1 MAFAELPVLLG
12 RLRIPVSDLPK
23 AKSLPSA
30 VVALHELWSRR
41 AEWMPD
47 VAAVHDFVRR
57 ALSAGEFLIAHDA
70 ARAAVGEFHPDDDWL
85 KQRMA
90 LALAQMGSA
99 TRAQEI
105 LTPLVANKPPNRET
119 LSILGRTYKDQWCA
133 NPSNEHFLRQSFD
146 CYNRAFEIE
155 PPDFYPGINA
165 ATVAFLL
172 KETDKA
178 NSLARK
184 VLEICQAQPDDYWK
198 NATIAETLVILGD
211 LDGARQA
218 YRAAVGAAN
227 GNLHALSSTRK
238 QARALSQ
245 HLHGRTDFF
254 DDCFPI
260 PKLVVFSGHMID
272 APDRRVPRFPPEME
286 DAVKQLL
293 EKQLEAMNAG
303 IGFASAA
310 CGSDILFLEAMLARG
325 AAIHIVLPWP
335 ADEFVKTSVDLD
347 GKGTW
352 NKRFESVLGRAASI
366 RVLGQLYMPGS
377 VTGFEYCN
385 LAVNG
390 LARIFARSLDLEITP
405 LVIWDG
411 FAGAPGGTGSFVR
424 YWRNQRIPL
433 KIVPI
438 AAQPPSMLV
447 DPQTS
452 EADGGDPGD
461 EFEVWV
467 RASGRQEIK
476 AIMFADVVGYSK
488 LPETAIPK
496 YVAQFNQ
503 RVSRL
508 IAESSSSPINVNTWG
523 DGLFFV
529 FSGVEDAGRFGL
541 DLRDLV
547 VKTDWIDLGLPTN
560 LTIRIAV
567 HAGPVYVSFD
577 PVVRQ
582 MTFTG
587 AHVNRAA
594 RIEPITHEG
603 EVFAS
608 EEFAALAA
616 ADQSKSFTCDLV
628 GTTALSKSYGLF
640 RIYSLERVAD

>member
-1 MAFAELPVLLG
+1 
-12 RLRIPVSDLPK
+12 
-23 AKSLPSA
+23 
-30 VVALHELWSRR
+30 
-41 AEWMPD
+41 MPD
-47 VAAVHDFVRR
+47 PTVVHDFVRR
-57 ALSAGEFLIAHDA
+57 ALSAGEFLMAYDA
-70 ARAAVGEFHPDDDWL
+70 ARAAVGEFHPEDDWL

-105 LTPLVANKPPNRET
+105 LIPLGANKPPNRET
-119 LSILGRTYKDQWCA
+119 LSILGRTYKDQWCN
-133 NPSNEHFLRQSFD
+133 NPSNEHCLRQSFD
-146 CYNRAFEIE
+146 YYNRAFEIE

-172 KETDKA
+172 KERDKA
-178 NSLARK
+178 KSLAGK
-184 VLEICQAQPDDYWK
+184 VLEICRAQPDDYWK

-211 LDGARQA
+211 LEGAKQA
-218 YRAAVGAAN
+218 YRAAAAS

-238 QARALSQ
+238 QARVLSR
-245 HLHGRTDFF
+245 HLQGRVDFF
-254 DDCFPI
+254 DECFPI
-260 PKLVVFSGHMID
+260 PKLVIFSGHMID
-272 APDRRVPRFPPEME
+272 APDRREPRFPLEKE
-286 DAVKQLL
+286 DAIRALL

-325 AAIHIVLPWP
+325 GTIHIVLPWP
-335 ADEFVKTSVDLD
+335 GDEFVKTSVDLD

-352 NKRFESVLGRAASI
+352 NKRFEAVLERAASI

-390 LARIFARSLDLEITP
+390 LARVFARSLDLDVTP
-405 LVIWDG
+405 LAVWDG
-411 FAGAPGGTGSFVR
+411 FVGEPGGTGSFVR
-424 YWRNQRIPL
+424 YWRNHRIPV
-433 KIVPI
+433 KIIPI
-438 AAQPPSMLV
+438 ATPPPSLLA
-447 DPQTS
+447 DPEVS
-452 EADGGDPGD
+452 EIGGGDAGD
-461 EFEVWV
+461 EFETWV

-547 VKTDWIDLGLPTN
+547 VKTNWVDLGLPTN

-567 HAGPVYVSFD
+567 HAGPVYVNFD

-587 AHVNRAA
+587 AHVSRAA

-616 ADQSKSFTCDLV
+616 AEQAKGFTCDLV
-628 GTTALSKSYGLF
+628 GTTALAKSYGWF

>member
-1 MAFAELPVLLG
+1 VGKLG
-12 RLRIPVSDLPK
+12 NIVSDLPK
-23 AKSLPSA
+23 AKNAPSA
-30 VVALHELWSRR
+30 AVALHELWKRR
-41 AEWMPD
+41 DEWMSD
-47 VAAVHDFVRR
+47 AAEVHGFVRR
-57 ALSAGEFLIAHDA
+57 ALSAGEFLMAYDA
-70 ARAAVGEFHPDDDWL
+70 ADVAIKEAHSGDDWL

-99 TRAQEI
+99 TRAQAI
-105 LTPLVANKPPNRET
+105 LTPLAAKDSPNRET

-133 NPSNEHFLRQSFD
+133 NPANEHYLRQSFD

-172 KETDKA
+172 GETDKA
-178 NSLARK
+178 HGLARR
-184 VLEICQAQPDDYWK
+184 VLEICQAQPEDYWRD
-198 NATIAETLVILGD
+198 ATIAETLVILGD
-211 LDGARQA
+211 LDGAKKA
-218 YRAAVGAAN
+218 YRAAVGAARD
-227 GNLHALSSTRK
+227 NLHALSSTRK
-238 QARALSQ
+238 QARVLSR
-245 HLHGRTDFF
+245 HLQGRADFF
-254 DDCFPI
+254 DECFPV
-260 PKLVVFSGHMID
+260 PKLVIFSGHMID
-272 APDRRVPRFPPEME
+272 APDRRVPRFPLEKE
-286 DAVKQLL
+286 DEIRKLL
-293 EKQLEAMNAG
+293 EKQLEVMNAG

-310 CGSDILFLEAMLARG
+310 CGSDILFLETMLARG
-325 AAIHIVLPWP
+325 GTIHVVLPWP

-352 NKRFESVLGRAASI
+352 NKRFEAVLARAASI

-377 VTGFEYCN
+377 AIGFEYCN

-390 LARIFARSLDLEITP
+390 LARVFARSLDLDITP
-405 LVIWDG
+405 LAVWDG
-411 FAGAPGGTGSFVR
+411 FVGGPGGTGSFVR
-424 YWRNQRIPL
+424 YWRSQRVPV

-438 AAQPPSMLV
+438 AAQAPSMLV
-447 DPQTS
+447 DSETS
-452 EADGGDPGD
+452 ETDDADPGD
-461 EFEVWV
+461 EFEIWV

-488 LPETAIPK
+488 LPETVIPK

-529 FSGVEDAGRFGL
+529 FSGAEDAGRFGL

-547 VKTDWIDLGLPTN
+547 VKTDWVDLGLPHN
-560 LTIRIAV
+560 LSIRIAV
-567 HAGPVYVSFD
+567 HAGPVYVNFD
-577 PVVRQ
+577 PIVRQ

-587 AHVNRAA
+587 AHVSRAA
-594 RIEPITHEG
+594 RIEPITHVG

-616 ADQSKSFTCDLV
+616 ADQSKGFACDLV
-628 GTTALSKSYGLF
+628 GTTALAKSYGLF

>member
-1 MAFAELPVLLG
+1 MGKRRNV
-12 RLRIPVSDLPK
+12 VSDLPK
-23 AKSLPSA
+23 AKNPA
-30 VVALHELWSRR
+30 GAAAALHELWEHR
-41 AEWMPD
+41 AEWMAD
-47 VAAVHDFVRR
+47 ATAAHDFVRR
-57 ALSAGEFLIAHDA
+57 ALSAGEFLIAYDA
-70 ARAAVGEFHPDDDWL
+70 ARAAIAELHPDDDWL

-90 LALAQMGSA
+90 LALAQMGSPR
-99 TRAQEI
+99 RAQEI
-105 LTPLVANKPPNRET
+105 LLKLAADKPPNRET
-119 LSILGRTYKDQWCA
+119 LSILGRTYKDQWCTNPA
-133 NPSNEHFLRQSFD
+133 NDHPLRQSFD
-146 CYNRAFEIE
+146 YYDRAFEIE

-178 NSLARK
+178 HNLAKR
-184 VLEICQAQPDDYWK
+184 VLDICQAQPDDYWK

-211 LDGARQA
+211 LDGAKQA
-218 YRAAVGAAN
+218 YRAAVDVAS

-238 QARALSQ
+238 QARVLSR
-245 HLHGRTDFF
+245 HLHGRADFF
-254 DDCFPI
+254 DECFPI
-260 PKLVVFSGHMID
+260 PKLVIFSGHMID
-272 APDRRVPRFPPEME
+272 APDRRVSRFPPEKE
-286 DAVKQLL
+286 DAIRQLL

-303 IGFASAA
+303 IGFSSAA
-310 CGSDILFLEAMLARG
+310 CGSDILFLEAMLARDG
-325 AAIHIVLPWP
+325 AIHIVLPWP
-335 ADEFVKTSVDLD
+335 AEEFVKTSVDLD

-352 NKRFESVLGRAASI
+352 NERFEAVLARAASI

-390 LARIFARSLDLEITP
+390 LARVFARSLDLAITP
-405 LVIWDG
+405 LAVWDG
-411 FAGAPGGTGSFVR
+411 QVGGPGGTGSFVR
-424 YWRNQRIPL
+424 YWRSQRIPV
-433 KIVPI
+433 KVVPI
-438 AAQPPSMLV
+438 AAQLPPMLV

-452 EADGGDPGD
+452 ETDDGDPGD
-461 EFEVWV
+461 EFEIWV

-488 LPETAIPK
+488 LPETVIPK

-508 IAESSSSPINVNTWG
+508 IAESSSSPVNVNTWG

-547 VKTDWIDLGLPTN
+547 TKTNWIDLGLPHN
-560 LTIRIAV
+560 LSIRIAI
-567 HAGPVYVSFD
+567 HAGPVYVNFD
-577 PVVRQ
+577 PIVRQ

-587 AHVNRAA
+587 AHVSRAA

-616 ADQSKSFTCDLV
+616 ADQSKGFTCDLV
-628 GTTALSKSYGLF
+628 GTTALAKSYGLS
-640 RIYSLERVAD
+640 RIYSLDRVAD

>member
-1 MAFAELPVLLG
+1 MG
-12 RLRIPVSDLPK
+12 RLRNVVSELPK
-23 AKSLPSA
+23 AKNAPSA
-30 VVALHELWSRR
+30 AVAMHELWKGR

-47 VAAVHDFVRR
+47 VTAVHDFVRR
-57 ALSAGEFLIAHDA
+57 ALSAGEFLMAYDA
-70 ARAAVGEFHPDDDWL
+70 ARAAVDEFHPDDDWL
-85 KQRMA
+85 KQRIA

-99 TRAQEI
+99 TRAQDI
-105 LTPLVANKPPNRET
+105 LRPLAANNPPNRET

-133 NPSNEHFLRQSFD
+133 NPSNEHCLRQSFD

-211 LDGARQA
+211 LDGAKQA
-218 YRAAVGAAN
+218 YQAAVGAAS
-227 GNLHALSSTRK
+227 GNLRALSSTRK
-238 QARALSQ
+238 QARVLSR
-245 HLHGRTDFF
+245 HLHGSADFF
-254 DDCFPI
+254 DACFPI
-260 PKLVVFSGHMID
+260 PKLVIFSGHMID
-272 APDRRVPRFPPEME
+272 APDRRVPRFPPEKE
-286 DAVKQLL
+286 AAIKQLL

-325 AAIHIVLPWP
+325 GAIHIVLPWP

-352 NKRFESVLGRAASI
+352 NTRFEAVLGRAASI

-390 LARIFARSLDLEITP
+390 LARVFARSLDLDITP
-405 LVIWDG
+405 LAVWDG
-411 FAGAPGGTGSFVR
+411 FVGAPGGTGSFVR
-424 YWRNQRIPL
+424 YWRNHRIPV
-433 KIVPI
+433 KVVPI
-438 AAQPPSMLV
+438 VAQPPSMLV
-447 DPQTS
+447 DPPTS
-452 EADGGDPGD
+452 ETDGGDPGD

-547 VKTDWIDLGLPTN
+547 VKTNWVDLGLPTN

-567 HAGPVYVSFD
+567 HAGPVYVNFD

-587 AHVNRAA
+587 AHVSRAA

-616 ADQSKSFTCDLV
+616 ADQSKGFTCDLV
-628 GTTALSKSYGLF
+628 GTTALAKSYGLF
-640 RIYSLERVAD
+640 RVYSLERVAD